1 MKNLFLGL
9 ALVITGLVSAQDM
22 PKGDMDMDKME
33 MTCDSLEMIIH
44 KQMKMV
50 KMKTMK
56 IKDLKMMVM
65 SKDMKIKE
73 LKMML
78 DSLEMD
84 LHKAMLNEKHL
95 RMLVG
100 PRILKKRDAMVE
112 KELMN

>member
-1 MKNLFLGL
+1 
-9 ALVITGLVSAQDM
+9 
-22 PKGDMDMDKME
+22 MDKME
-33 MTCDSLEMIIH
+33 MTCDSLKMIID

-50 KMKTMK
+50 KMKTMN